1 MSDIEEAHNLYKKE
15 FIKNYEE
22 LKLKF
27 DIIISSLDNHKNN
40 ISNLETLFENKKKEL
55 VIEYD
60 ELVKK
65 YDDNIT
71 ELEKSYEEKVNK
83 IRENYKIKKNKEIE
97 KYKIE
102 RYLQDNK
109 LVVLSQIEY
118 DYLLEESKNN
128 KNSCKLL

>member
-1 MSDIEEAHNLYKKE
+1 MSDIENTYNLYKDD

-27 DIIISSLDNHKNN
+27 DIIISNLDDHKNN
-40 ISNLETLFENKKKEL
+40 ISNLETLFDNKKKEL
-55 VIEYD
+55 VIEYND
-60 ELVKK
+60 LIKK

-71 ELEKSYEEKVNK
+71 ELEKNYEEKVNK

-128 KNSCKLL
+128 KNLCKLL

>member
-1 MSDIEEAHNLYKKE
+1 MSDIENIHNLYKDD

-27 DIIISSLDNHKNN
+27 DIIISNLDNHKNN
-40 ISNLETLFENKKKEL
+40 ISNLETLFDNKKKEL
-55 VIEYD
+55 VIEYND
-60 ELVKK
+60 LIKK

-71 ELEKSYEEKVNK
+71 ELEKNYEEKVNK

-128 KNSCKLL
+128 KNLCKLL

>member
-1 MSDIEEAHNLYKKE
+1 M
-15 FIKNYEE
+15 NY
-22 LKLKF
+22 
-27 DIIISSLDNHKNN
+27 N
-40 ISNLETLFENKKKEL
+40 INM
-55 VIEYD
+55 D
-60 ELVKK
+60 EW
-65 YDDNIT
+65 
-71 ELEKSYEEKVNK
+71 
-83 IRENYKIKKNKEIE
+83 NKEIE

>member
-1 MSDIEEAHNLYKKE
+1 MSDIENTYNLYKDD

-27 DIIISSLDNHKNN
+27 DIIISNLDNHKNN
-40 ISNLETLFENKKKEL
+40 ISNLETLFDNKKKEL
-55 VIEYD
+55 VIEYND
-60 ELVKK
+60 LIKK

-71 ELEKSYEEKVNK
+71 ELEKNYEEKVNK

-128 KNSCKLL
+128 KNLCKLL